1 MNDRSELNSK
11 GDATQESIVVWPFEY
26 GDNEKIMDIDFSMK
40 AVRIYTWRDGK
51 LVKGK
56 EYYDDDD
63 FSIEEKKAIVKR
75 IGPHPRGPQHADC
88 GAFAGDVMVG
98 YLIMYLL
105 SPEEQ
110 TWAIAHAFVSRKY
123 RRQGIAT
130 RMFALA
136 KKKAVEVGAKRIC
149 FLSATNESAV
159 DFYLSVGFVPFK
171 KPPEYEHWSSWDGK
185 DIYME
190 MKL

>member
-1 MNDRSELNSK
+1 MNDRSELNLK
-11 GDATQESIVVWPFEY
+11 GDETQDSIEVRPFEH
-26 GDNEKIMDIDFSMK
+26 GDNEKIMDIDFSLK
-40 AVRIYTWRDGK
+40 RVRIYMWRDGK
-51 LVKGK
+51 LVKGT

-63 FSIEEKKAIVKR
+63 FSIEQKKEIVER
-75 IGPHPRGPQHADC
+75 LGPHPAGPQGAKC
-88 GAFAGDVMVG
+88 GAFAGEVMVG

-110 TWAIAHAFVSRKY
+110 TWAISHSFVSRKY

-130 RMFALA
+130 RLFALA
-136 KKKAVEVGAKRIC
+136 KKKAVDVGVKKIC

-159 DFYLSVGFVPFK
+159 DFYLSVGFVPFE
-171 KPPEYEHWSSWDGK
+171 KPPEDEHWSGWDGE